1 MDIALSQNKQINM
14 HKRLNMIILYSFQ
27 LSQKLLF
34 YVKGKK
40 IEKAKILIDQGVGVT
55 YTDEVRTLGLYL

>member
-27 LSQKLLF
+27 LPQKLLF

-40 IEKAKILIDQGVGVT
+40 IEKANILIDQGVGVT
-55 YTDEVRTLGLYL
+55 YTDEVRTLSLYL

>member
-1 MDIALSQNKQINM
+1 M

-27 LSQKLLF
+27 LPQELLF

-40 IEKAKILIDQGVGVT
+40 IGKANILIDQGVGVT
-55 YTDEVRTLGLYL
+55 YTDEVRTISLYL

>member
-1 MDIALSQNKQINM
+1 VDIALSQNKQINM